1 MDDFLLAFLCFANI
15 LVVLVPIVLSI
26 WAQRKMRAL
35 NERLAKLEK
44 QLQAGQFVAVDA
56 QSAQTPAPLAPA
68 PVEQTAPAPMPLPE
82 PVLAP
87 PPTKPISEAVPESPT
102 VSPAPPPARPTPPAP
117 RKPFWE
123 GNPLFAW
130 FARIHVMVQIGVIVL
145 LFGVGFLVKY
155 ATDQGWFSL
164 QLRLISAAL
173 LGGALVVV
181 GWRVR
186 HRARTYGLA
195 LIGGGIGIVYLT
207 TFGAYYFYELLP
219 ATLAFG
225 VFVALG
231 VAYAAMALL
240 NDAVILAFL
249 AVIGAFLAPILAS
262 DGGGNHVVLF
272 SYYAVVN
279 AGILAIARFKQWR
292 SLNVL
297 SFCFTLAAG
306 VGWGV
311 NSYTDQL
318 FKSTEPFLI
327 LFFGFYLTIT
337 VWFAQRQKDDEGP
350 VKYGILDTMLLFA
363 NPLAAFALQAAM
375 LPQAKFWLA
384 YSALGLAAVYA
395 VLGLLCDRRWRV
407 PSLVTEAFLF
417 LASFFLAISIPLR
430 VDPKV
435 TPAIWAILGAGL
447 VWLGARRQRL
457 WAHGWGIVVHLLAA
471 TAFMAEVSDTN
482 LANLRPFTNH
492 IYFSTIILSLAALT
506 GSYILHRN
514 RVHWPKVAP
523 VLTLGLLASGL
534 LWWFGGGYSQ
544 IYTYLD
550 QPYWVSS
557 FLTFVALSCLLAEFV
572 GALLD
577 WPALRFTLLGLLPV
591 AALGALELHLGE
603 VTNLFGAGG
612 WYAWPLVLLAH
623 LLMLWR
629 WTDRKW
635 LTIYHAGGV
644 WLLTFVLTAGALW
657 QVDKRFATG
666 IWHTVA
672 LLGVPTLVL
681 LGVGPLNRWM
691 PWPLSANPTRYAG
704 VAALPLAIWLVIAA
718 TVVSVNDAGA
728 SPFARYIPLLNPLDL
743 VIIGLLGVLWLWV
756 LQMKVSSAAW
766 LRALASPVGWAV
778 SLFAFLAANAGIA
791 RAIHHLTGAPFDFDA
806 LFASATLQTTYA
818 IFWGALALVLM
829 FTAHHRGQR
838 GGWHSVWYTGAAIL
852 GLTVLKLF
860 VVDLAQTGTLA
871 RIISFMSVGLLI
883 IVIAYFWPAPPRK
896 PMVEA
901 SAKI

>member
-1 MDDFLLAFLCFANI
+1 MDDFLVALLCFVNM
-15 LVVLVPIVLSI
+15 VVVFIPIALFL
-26 WAQRKMRAL
+26 WAQRKVRVL
-35 NERLAKLEK
+35 NERLTKLEQQVQTG
-44 QLQAGQFVAVDA
+44 QLVAVHA
-56 QSAQTPAPLAPA
+56 QSVQTPTPLAPA
-68 PVEQTAPAPMPLPE
+68 PVEQTTPAPRPLSE
-82 PVLAP
+82 PVLDTPPSAP
-87 PPTKPISEAVPESPT
+87 TGETVPESPT
-102 VSPAPPPARPTPPAP
+102 LSPAPPAP

-123 GNPLFAW
+123 GNPLFEW

-173 LGGALVVV
+173 LGGALVAV

-186 HRARTYGLA
+186 NRARTYGLA

-219 ATLAFG
+219 SPVAFG

-311 NSYTDQL
+311 NYYTASL

-350 VKYGILDTMLLFA
+350 VKHGILDTLLLFA
-363 NPLAAFALQAAM
+363 NPLAAFALQAAL
-375 LPQAKFWLA
+375 LPQAKFALA
-384 YSALGLAAVYA
+384 YSALALAAVYA

-407 PSLVTEAFLF
+407 PNLVTEAFLF

-430 VDPKV
+430 LDPQV

-482 LANLRPFTNH
+482 LANLRPFANH
-492 IYFSTIILSLAALT
+492 IYFSTVILSLAALT

-514 RVHWPKVAP
+514 RAHWPKVAP
-523 VLTLGLLASGL
+523 VLTLGLLGAGL

-544 IYTYLD
+544 IYTYLAR
-550 QPYWVSS
+550 PYWVSS
-557 FLTFVALSCLLAEFV
+557 LLTFVALSCLLAEFV
-572 GALLD
+572 GAFLD
-577 WPALRFTLLGLLPV
+577 WPALRLTLLGLLPV
-591 AALGALELHLGE
+591 AAIGALELHFGE
-603 VTNLFGAGG
+603 VTNLLAAGG

-623 LLMLWR
+623 LTMLWR

-635 LTIYHAGGV
+635 LTLYHAGGV
-644 WLLTFVLTAGALW
+644 WLLTFVLTASALW
-657 QVDKRFATG
+657 QVDARFAPG
-666 IWHTVA
+666 IWHNVA
-672 LLGVPTLVL
+672 LLGVPALVL
-681 LGVGPLNRWM
+681 LCSGPLNRWM
-691 PWPLSANPTRYAG
+691 PWPLSTATVRYAG
-704 VAALPLAIWLVIAA
+704 VAATPLALWLVAA
-718 TVVSVNDAGA
+718 TLSISLSDPGA
-728 SPFARYIPLLNPLDL
+728 SPFARYLPLLNPLDL
-743 VIIGLLGVLWLWV
+743 VIIGLLAILWLWV
-756 LQMKVSSAAW
+756 LQLKGVQASW
-766 LRALASPVGWAV
+766 LRDFTIPAGWV
-778 SLFAFLAANAGIA
+778 LSLCAFLAANAGIA
-791 RAIHHLTGAPFDFDA
+791 RAIHHLTGVPFAFDA

-838 GGWHSVWYTGAAIL
+838 GGWHGVWYTGAAVL

-860 VVDLAQTGTLA
+860 LVDLAQTGTIA

-883 IVIAYFWPAPPRK
+883 IVIAYFWPAPPRTSV
-896 PMVEA
+896 VEA
-901 SAKI
+901 